1 MPRRSF
7 FELGKPKLKY
17 HIVGRREKEVIEEIP
32 VPKKVILFL
41 KRAGSGS
48 GGLLIR
54 VGDRVRT
61 GQKLLTTGEGGALL
75 STVTGTVAA
84 ISEHMGYF
92 GQTYPAVSIAPVE
105 EDQWDDTAAQTT
117 KEPTIENALQF
128 WGSLPGGP
136 DFESLIKNRPHL
148 ETIVV
153 NGVDKDLLITTNQ
166 LTVKMETKALT
177 EGIEYLKKLTEA
189 DRIILLVPPTLAPLA
204 EQTGA
209 EYRVLEPVY
218 PDALPKLI
226 MKKVLGKIVPA
237 GDRCENLGVGFIDA
251 EAVVA
256 LSKAFSSGEIC
267 VNKTLTV
274 IKKDNT
280 QVHAKARVGTP
291 VKDILDHLHIETVR
305 GDRVVLGG
313 PMFGHAIHSED
324 LPISYD
330 TDAVM
335 IQDKSHIVWNS
346 DVHCVNCGE
355 CVRAC
360 PAEIPVNM
368 LVRLLENGLYEEAAR
383 EYDMLSCVECGL
395 CSYVCIGRI
404 PVFHHIMLG
413 KQEYDR
419 MRSAEESHG

>member
-1 MPRRSF
+1 MPRKPF
-7 FELGKPKLKY
+7 FKLGKLKLKY
-17 HIVGRREKEVIEEIP
+17 HIVGRREKETVEE
-32 VPKKVILFL
+32 VPLPRKITLFL
-41 KRAGSGS
+41 KRAGSPN

-61 GQKLLTTGEGGALL
+61 GQKLLSMGEGGYLI
-75 STVTGTVAA
+75 STVTGTVSA
-84 ISEHMGYF
+84 ISEHTGYF
-92 GQTYPAVSIAPVE
+92 GQTYPAVSIEPVE
-105 EDQWDDTAAQTT
+105 EDLWDDTTT
-117 KEPTIENALQF
+117 RTAKEPTVENALRF
-128 WGSLPGGP
+128 WGSLPGEP
-136 DFESLIKNRPHL
+136 DIESLLKNHPPL
-148 ETIVV
+148 DTIVI
-153 NGVDKDLLITTNQ
+153 NGMDKDLLITTNQ
-166 LTVKMETKALT
+166 LTVKTETTALT
-177 EGIEYLKKLTEA
+177 EGIGYLKKLTKA
-189 DRIILLVPPTLAPLA
+189 DKFILLVPSTLKSVS

-209 EYRVLEPVY
+209 EIRVLEPVF

-226 MKKVLGKIVPA
+226 MKKVLGKVVLP
-237 GDRCENLGVGFIDA
+237 GGRCENSGVGFIDA
-251 EAVVA
+251 ETVVA
-256 LSKAFSSGEIC
+256 LSKAFSKGEVC

-280 QVHAKARVGTP
+280 RINVKARIGTP
-291 VKDILDHLHIETVR
+291 VKDILEHLHIETVR
-305 GDRVVLGG
+305 GDRVVFGG

-335 IQDKSHIVWNS
+335 IQDKGQIVWNS

-368 LVRLLENGLYEEAAR
+368 LVRLLENGLYEEAAK
-383 EYDMLSCVECGL
+383 EYDLLSCIECGL

-419 MRSAEESHG
+419 LRSAEESHG

>member
-1 MPRRSF
+1 MPRKPF
-7 FELGKPKLKY
+7 FALGKLKMKY
-17 HIVGRREKEVIEEIP
+17 HIVGRRERETIEEVP
-32 VPKKVILFL
+32 VPPRITLFL
-41 KRAGSGS
+41 KKAVSRR

-61 GQKLLTTGEGGALL
+61 GQRLFSMEDGGYLF

-84 ISEHMGYF
+84 VSEHTGYF
-92 GQTYPAVSIAPVE
+92 GQTYPAVSIEPVE
-105 EDQWDDTAAQTT
+105 EDQWDDAAQTA
-117 KEPTIENALQF
+117 KEPTAENALQY
-128 WGSLPGGP
+128 WGSLPGEP
-136 DFESLIKNRPHL
+136 DFESLLKNRPPL
-148 ETIVV
+148 DTIVV
-153 NGVDKDLLITTNQ
+153 NGMDKDLLVTTNQ
-166 LTVKMETKALT
+166 LTVKLETKALT

-189 DRIILLVPPTLAPLA
+189 NKIVLLVPPTLRSVT
-204 EQTGA
+204 EQIGA
-209 EYRVLEPVY
+209 EVRVLEPVF

-226 MKKVLGKIVPA
+226 MKKVLGKTVPL

-251 EAVVA
+251 EALVA
-256 LSKAFSSGEIC
+256 LSKAFSTGEIC
-267 VNKTLTV
+267 VHKTLTV

-280 QVHAKARVGTP
+280 HVNVKARIGTP
-291 VKDILDHLHIETVR
+291 VKNILGHLQIETAR

-330 TDAVM
+330 TDAITV
-335 IQDKSHIVWNS
+335 QDKNEIVWSS
-346 DVHCVNCGE
+346 DTHCVNCGE

-368 LVRLLENGLYEEAAR
+368 LVRLLDNGLYEEAAK
-383 EYDMLSCVECGL
+383 EYDLLSCIECGL

-413 KQEYDR
+413 KQELDR
-419 MRSAEESHG
+419 MRSAEETHG